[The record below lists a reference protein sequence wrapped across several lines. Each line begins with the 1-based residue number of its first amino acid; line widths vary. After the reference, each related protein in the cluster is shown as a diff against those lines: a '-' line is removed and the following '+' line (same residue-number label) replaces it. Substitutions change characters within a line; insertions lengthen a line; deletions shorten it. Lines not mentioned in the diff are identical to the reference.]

1 MNITLLKEIQ
11 IFDLMTA
18 TDLSNLAYSRVEDD
32 FNKHPEWDDLLKD
45 LEKAL
50 DKVARRIIRL
60 DSMNIWCGKGDD
72 FDLEKYVDLSDQSHD
87 EKDILNLGCA
97 LITLLKLNGF
107 QITDEKYQNGN
118 VDSRLLSFV
127 INLGGTENGT
137 Q

>member
-1 MNITLLKEIQ
+1 M
-11 IFDLMTA
+11 FDLMTA

-72 FDLEKYVDLSDQSHD
+72 FDLEKYVDLSDPPHV
-87 EKDILNLGCA
+87 EKDILSLGFA
-97 LITLLKLNGF
+97 LITLLKLKGYEVF
-107 QITDEKYQNGN
+107 DVKYQNDDI
-118 VDSRLLSFV
+118 DSRLVHFK
-127 INLGGTENGT
+127 INLGGKDGT
-137 Q
+137 R